1 MHQILLMKNGKKQ
14 NVTQLIGSLAWS
26 SNIDAL
32 GEELSFN
39 YAYNDSQFFKKW
51 DLIEVGDQIALF
63 NEGKFL
69 NYYVVI
75 TDSMNGRFGK
85 SFTCFDRS
93 WYLNKNE
100 TVIQFKK
107 AAASQAIAK
116 LLDKFGVKHQI
127 ASMPTLITKIY
138 KEELVSD
145 IMADILEQV
154 YQETKQRYRVEMNKG
169 ILTIQKMSDL
179 VINPI
184 SRLSDNTY
192 AFPVTDTIS
201 NPSRERSIEEMKN
214 KVIVVS
220 EDEKSTKVFAE
231 ASDPKSISKYGQL
244 TDVVTVEKKNA
255 SQARNI
261 AANTLS
267 EMNKMGE
274 TISCEMIGHDEIR
287 AGRILNMNEPV
298 TGIVG
303 KYLIKSASHTV
314 NNGIHKV
321 SVELEAV

>member
-14 NVTQLIGSLAWS
+14 NVTQLVGSLAWS

-32 GEELSFN
+32 GEELSFD
-39 YAYNDSQFFKKW
+39 YIHNDSRFFNPW
-51 DLIEVGDQIALF
+51 DLIEVGDQVALF
-63 NEGKFL
+63 NDGKFL
-69 NYYVVI
+69 NYYVVVTCGI
-75 TDSMNGRFGK
+75 NGRTSK

-100 TVIQFKK
+100 TIIQFKK

-127 ASMPTLITKIY
+127 DSMPTLITQIY
-138 KEELVSD
+138 KEALVSD
-145 IMADILEQV
+145 IIMDILDQV
-154 YQETKQRYRVEMNKG
+154 HKETKQKYRVEMTKG
-169 ILTIQKMSDL
+169 ILTIRKMSDL

-184 SRLSDNTY
+184 TRLSYNTY
-192 AFPVTDTIS
+192 AYPVTDTIA
-201 NPSRERSIEEMKN
+201 NPTRELSIEEMKN
-214 KVIVVS
+214 NVVVVS
-220 EDEKSTKVFAE
+220 EDEKSTKIYAQ
-231 ASDPKSISKYGQL
+231 ASDKASITKFGQL
-244 TDVVTVEKKNA
+244 TDVVTVDKKNA

-261 AANTLS
+261 AANTLGQL
-267 EMNKMGE
+267 NRIGE
-274 TISCEMIGHDEIR
+274 TISCEMMGHDEIR

-303 KYLIKSASHTV
+303 KYLIKTANHTV

-321 SVELEAV
+321 AVELEAF